1 MMGVWYLGW
10 EWAAGQLPGLA
21 APPLEAQGG
30 VSAVACLC
38 KIHACC
44 FSVLKSHPLCVVSA
58 GLCVCPQWETMPHSP
73 MAPGM
78 RSCNKELR
86 GPPEPS
92 TLLSFLPTFAPSH
105 DRLFKILIKIVHIYG
120 VQHAVYLSTFIY
132 IERNEVYS

>member
-1 MMGVWYLGW
+1 MSGTWAGSGLLVNCQVWLHRHWRLKEG
-10 EWAAGQLPGLA
+10 
-21 APPLEAQGG
+21 
-30 VSAVACLC
+30 CLLLHVC
-38 KIHACC
+38 E
-44 FSVLKSHPLCVVSA
+44 KSMLVVFQSLSHTLCVVSV
-58 GLCVCPQWETMPHSP
+58 GLCVYPQRETMPHSP

-86 GPPEPS
+86 GPPELS

-132 IERNEVYS
+132 RERNG